1 MKDIKPYAEH
11 RVNHSDSLAGKIKT
25 KPHQTNVG
33 NAQGQWQG
41 DILNFF
47 SFSIAAAQIIHK
59 ETILKRKNRLPLG
72 ALQVDWQ
79 LTSHIQQWKLD
90 TVESYFQPAKRKQ
103 LPT

>member
-11 RVNHSDSLAGKIKT
+11 RVNHSDSLARKIKT

-41 DILNFF
+41 DSLNFF

-59 ETILKRKNRLPLG
+59 ETILKRKKQITIRGIASRLT
-72 ALQVDWQ
+72 ADF
-79 LTSHIQQWKLD
+79 
-90 TVESYFQPAKRKQ
+90 SYTTMKARNSGIIFS
-103 LPT
+103 TC